1 VKTIIIILS
10 MFVVTCMENN
20 VINPVIDNRK
30 TVTTCYSPIN
40 NTDFKI
46 VWYMATIFLEGDSV
60 GIVYPDSTCLSIKAN
75 PGDSV
80 VAIFSADVIS
90 NGKKLTTKYIQHLVV
105 GKTDTLFVI
114 P

>member
-1 VKTIIIILS
+1 
-10 MFVVTCMENN
+10 MFVVTCTENN

-60 GIVYPDSTCLSIKAN
+60 GIVYPDSACLSIKAN

-80 VAIFSADVIS
+80 VATFSADVIS
-90 NGKKLTTKYIQHLVV
+90 NDKNLTTKYIQHLVV
-105 GKTDTLFVI
+105 GKTDTLFII